1 MKYTT
6 ITVIAALATTA
17 LAGTMTTKIVSQN
30 PQRGLDPIIMEI
42 LRRAES
48 GTLTSDV
55 ALDDFGIT
63 PRTLDK
69 SLKPS
74 IGVQRD
80 NTRLQIKFADALQ
93 VRLQSDGIAYSRTN
107 RAIST
112 ISDVIE
118 EYHLTLTPCI
128 PASEARIDS
137 LMQRAE
143 QQSGKQTPD
152 IGGMYWIDGSPSSV
166 AAAAS
171 VLHGMDEVEW
181 VFWNTVFDPT
191 KHTSDIPS
199 IFSDISKRQADEM
212 ISFVLQDQVLE
223 VGACMIDSR
232 TCEPNL
238 TNDTC
243 RALGGIYLGDRSVCE
258 DPENERNLRA
268 PEGACCQIGRASCRE
283 RV

>member
-118 EYHLTLTPCI
+118 EYHLALTPCI

-243 RALGGIYLGDRSVCE
+243 RAL
-258 DPENERNLRA
+258 
-268 PEGACCQIGRASCRE
+268 
-283 RV
+283 